1 VFMVAVGGTADAEGR
16 AACVALTRVTRI
28 RSEVISSYSIQNNSG
43 LPQGPAGLP
52 LAGSTCGKPATHRD
66 PLAGM
71 IDGGTAREGMLGLK
85 RRDFIT
91 LLGGAA
97 TAWPLS
103 ARAQQPA
110 MPVIGFLSGVSPGP
124 FAQRL
129 AAFRQGL
136 HETGMIEGRNVAIEY
151 RWAEGQY
158 DRLPALAT
166 DLVGRRVVV
175 IVAYTTR
182 AAFAAKAA
190 TTTIPIV
197 FLIGDDPIKLG
208 LVASLARPGESIT
221 GVSWF
226 GVDLEPKQLSLL
238 HELMPN
244 AAVIALLVDLN
255 APNAASRASRVQ
267 AAARALGLQL
277 VVLNARTSNDI
288 DTAFAS
294 IVRERAGALVV
305 GASAFFLSRRDQIIS
320 LAARH
325 AIPAMYGFREY
336 SADGGLISYG
346 NDVPDAFRRAGV
358 HTGRILKGDKPSDL
372 PIEQATKFEL
382 VINLKTAKALGLEVP
397 LHLQQLADE
406 VIE

>member
-1 VFMVAVGGTADAEGR
+1 
-16 AACVALTRVTRI
+16 
-28 RSEVISSYSIQNNSG
+28 
-43 LPQGPAGLP
+43 
-52 LAGSTCGKPATHRD
+52 
-66 PLAGM
+66 
-71 IDGGTAREGMLGLK
+71 
-85 RRDFIT
+85 
-91 LLGGAA
+91 
-97 TAWPLS
+97 
-103 ARAQQPA
+103 

-129 AAFRQGL
+129 AAFNRGL
-136 HETGMIEGRNVAIEY
+136 NETGAIEGRNVAIEY

-166 DLVGRRVVV
+166 DLVGRRVAA

-238 HELMPN
+238 HELVPN

-255 APNAASRASRVQ
+255 APNATSRVSRVQ
-267 AAARALGLQL
+267 AAARAIGLQL
-277 VVLNARTSNDI
+277 VVLNVRTPSDI

-294 IVRERAGALVV
+294 LEQERAGALVV
-305 GASAFFLSRRDQIIS
+305 GSGAFLVSRRAQIIA

-325 AIPAMYGFREY
+325 AIPAIYGFREY

-346 NDVPDAFRRAGV
+346 NDIPDAFRRAGV
-358 HTGRILKGDKPSDL
+358 YAGRILRGDKPADL
-372 PIEQATKFEL
+372 PVERATKFEL
-382 VINLKTAKALGLEVP
+382 VINFKTAKALGLAVP
-397 LHLQQLADE
+397 SSMQLFADE